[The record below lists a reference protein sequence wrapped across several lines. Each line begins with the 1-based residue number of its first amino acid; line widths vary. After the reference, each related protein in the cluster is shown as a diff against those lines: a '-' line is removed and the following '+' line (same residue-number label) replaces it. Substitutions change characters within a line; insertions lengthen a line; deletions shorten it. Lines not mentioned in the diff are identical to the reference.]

1 MYPFEIHLTTRTLT
15 SAELATFVAACGELQ
30 AKPLLI
36 ELARGACP
44 TQPML
49 GKVVHQPDLAAALA
63 VAAADSAYLR
73 QRGLLTTRIKVETD
87 ARHPQLATP
96 TAGPG
101 FAPYF
106 EWHCKVAYLHQAEL
120 RVLCEQH
127 GAHLSANALRGESAT
142 RFVTLR
148 EFGPAAEFE
157 RRVAALSTA
166 LHQRWPLLKQEAECC
181 LYDSNQALDAGW
193 LTQEHS

>member
-1 MYPFEIHLTTRTLT
+1 MYPFEIHLTTSTLT
-15 SAELATFVAACGELQ
+15 PAELATFVAACGQLQ

-36 ELARGACP
+36 ELARGDCP

-63 VAAADSAYLR
+63 IAAADSAYLR
-73 QRGLLTTRIKVETD
+73 QHGLPTTRTKVETD

-96 TAGPG
+96 AAGAG

-106 EWHCKVAYLHQAEL
+106 EWHGKVPYHYPAEL
-120 RVLCEQH
+120 LALCEQH
-127 GAHLSANALRGESAT
+127 RAHLSVNALRGESAT

-148 EFGPAAEFE
+148 EFGPASEFE
-157 RRVAALSTA
+157 RRVAALAVA

-193 LTQEHS
+193 LLP

>member
-1 MYPFEIHLTTRTLT
+1 MLPP
-15 SAELATFVAACGELQ
+15 AELAAFVAACGQLH

-49 GKVVHQPDLAAALA
+49 SKVVHAPSLAAALA
-63 VAAADSAYLR
+63 AAKADTAYLR
-73 QRGLLTTRIKVETD
+73 QQGLPTTRTKIETD

-96 TAGPG
+96 AAGPG
-101 FAPYF
+101 FGPYF
-106 EWHCKVAYLHQAEL
+106 EWHGKVPYHAPAEL
-120 RVLCEQH
+120 RALCEQH
-127 GAHLSANALRGESAT
+127 GAHLSANALRGESGT

-148 EFGPAAEFE
+148 EFGPAAGFE
-157 RRVAALSTA
+157 RRVAALVAA
-166 LHQRWPLLKQEAECC
+166 LQTRWPLLKQESECC

-193 LTQEHS
+193 LAR

>member
-1 MYPFEIHLTTRTLT
+1 MYAFEIHLTTGGTLT
-15 SAELATFVAACGELQ
+15 PAALAAFVAACGQLQ

-73 QRGLLTTRIKVETD
+73 QHGLPTTRIKIETD
-87 ARHPQLATP
+87 ARYPQLATP
-96 TAGPG
+96 AAGPS

-106 EWHCKVAYLHQAEL
+106 EWHGKVPYQYQAALLALCK
-120 RVLCEQH
+120 RH

-148 EFGPAAEFE
+148 EFGSAAEFE
-157 RRVAALSTA
+157 RRVVALATD
-166 LHQRWPLLKQEAECC
+166 LHQRWPLLKQESECC

-193 LTQEHS
+193 LLP